1 MSASK
6 TTIGYIVQLGGIAAF
21 ALGAVLSFHH
31 AAIAASFA
39 GGAAAFF
46 RRQKNPHAG
55 CVKCDRCR
63 VVREA
68 PVAQASLLLWHRLSV
83 AQAILPVPAQH
94 RSTIPLLGTYATS
107 FFRPNVKPTQPSFLH
122 IATHCT

>member
-39 GGAAAFF
+39 GGAVAFF
-46 RRQKNPHAG
+46 VGKKIRTLA
-55 CVKCDRCR
+55 
-63 VVREA
+63 A
-68 PVAQASLLLWHRLSV
+68 SSATVAASS
-83 AQAILPVPAQH
+83 A
-94 RSTIPLLGTYATS
+94 
-107 FFRPNVKPTQPSFLH
+107 KPQ
-122 IATHCT
+122 